1 MIDKMLNKYPDN
13 LKLIEALV
21 SEDDFPENTFI
32 NLLEKAI
39 ATENKKLFSALSFYS
54 KKIPKNYL
62 LKFPEIFKNR
72 LFSSGQYWGRMELFN
87 KFPLTTEQFIL
98 VLKEGDKSDKDFV
111 IESSFGDSIFIDNI
125 KPEILEITLLYLKDK
140 EFNILIN
147 KLLTNPKF
155 YKIISS
161 SIYSSKMLQA
171 LDEENISILISKKEY
186 LYYHQLAKIIL
197 ESPSINDVDLL
208 DSYKYLINKNQ
219 ILDFSVFPKEKAEKL
234 KQLLCILDILE

>member
-1 MIDKMLNKYPDN
+1 MIDKILNKYPN
-13 LKLIEALV
+13 NIKLIEALV
-21 SEDDFPENTFI
+21 LEDDFPENTFI

-62 LKFPEIFKNR
+62 LKFPEVFKNR
-72 LFSSGQYWGRMELFN
+72 LFSSGQYWGRIELFN

-98 VLKEGDKSDKDFV
+98 ALKKGDKSDKDF
-111 IESSFGDSIFIDNI
+111 IIKSSFDNSIFIENI
-125 KPEILEITLLYLKDK
+125 KPEILEETLLYLKDK

-147 KLLTNPKF
+147 KLLTNSK

-161 SIYSSKMLQA
+161 SIYGSKIIQA
-171 LDEENISILISKKEY
+171 LNEENISLLISKKEY
-186 LYYHQLAKIIL
+186 LYYHQLSKIIL

-208 DSYKYLINKNQ
+208 ESYKYLINKNQ